1 MTDEEIKN
9 LAHLA
14 LIEMTDEEIVKF
26 RSEIDPILEYVAQI
40 NAVQIDDID
49 VPQLQTNVARAD
61 VARTDDYNG
70 QELLAGAPDSQDG
83 FYKVPKILA
92 SND

>member
-14 LIEMTDEEIVKF
+14 RIEMTEEEIGKF
-26 RSEIDPILEYVAQI
+26 RSEIDPILAYVAQI

-49 VPQLQTNVARAD
+49 APQLQTNVARGD
-61 VARTDDYNG
+61 IARTDNYDG
-70 QELLAGAPDSQDG
+70 QDLLSGAPDSQDG
-83 FYKVPKILA
+83 FYKVPKIL
-92 SND
+92 